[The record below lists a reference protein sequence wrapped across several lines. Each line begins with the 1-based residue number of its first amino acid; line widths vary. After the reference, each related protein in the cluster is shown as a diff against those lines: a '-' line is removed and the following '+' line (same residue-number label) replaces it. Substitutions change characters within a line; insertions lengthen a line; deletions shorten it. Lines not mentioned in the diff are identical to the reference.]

1 MATKKNSAELID
13 EVVDM
18 LDKKIIELEYREHI
32 NVQMRIDDVIDFLK
46 DVEAVA
52 KDDQSSRKY
61 DLTQDKTG
69 ACTIV
74 YTVNGETASTGAN
87 VLKYGDKLVIT
98 VTASAGSTITKL
110 QVNGKNYTSGTE
122 ITVDT
127 DIALEVVSTLNTYN
141 LTVTAGE
148 NTTVT
153 VTKGADEI
161 EAGTGVLTYGDEIV
175 ITAEADDGYT
185 LSTFTIN
192 GESYATAQTITVSGN
207 VTVVTAATET
217 PPAPENNG

>member
-1 MATKKNSAELID
+1 MATKNSAELID

-52 KDDQSSRKY
+52 KDDQSSRKF

-98 VTASAGSTITKL
+98 VTASTGSTITKL
-110 QVNGKNYTSGTE
+110 QVNGKDYTSGTE

-175 ITAEADDGYT
+175 ITAEASEGYT

-207 VTVVTAATET
+207 VAVVTEATE
-217 PPAPENNG
+217 A

>member
-52 KDDQSSRKY
+52 KDDQSSRKF

-74 YTVNGETASTGAN
+74 YKVNGETANTGAN

-98 VTASAGSTITKL
+98 VTASTGSTITKL

-127 DIALEVVSTLNTYN
+127 DIALTVVSTLNTYN

-175 ITAEADDGYT
+175 ITAEASAGYT

-207 VTVVTAATET
+207 VAVVTAATE
-217 PPAPENNG
+217 A

>member
-98 VTASAGSTITKL
+98 VTASTGSTITKL

-127 DIALEVVSTLNTYN
+127 DIALTVISTLNTYD
-141 LTVTAGE
+141 LSVTADE
-148 NTTVT
+148 NCTVT
-153 VTKGADEI
+153 VTKGGQAVTAGEDAISYGDVLTITATAGEGYEI
-161 EAGTGVLTYGDEIV
+161 ETLTVNGD
-175 ITAEADDGYT
+175 A
-185 LSTFTIN
+185 FTSGN
-192 GESYATAQTITVSGN
+192 TVTVSGD
-207 VTVVTAATET
+207 VTIVATSEAA
-217 PPAPENNG
+217 

>member
-98 VTASAGSTITKL
+98 VTASTGYTITKL

-127 DIALEVVSTLNTYN
+127 DIALTVISTLNTYD
-141 LTVTAGE
+141 LSVTADE
-148 NTTVT
+148 NCTVT
-153 VTKGADEI
+153 VTKGGQAVTAGE
-161 EAGTGVLTYGDEIV
+161 EAISYGDVLT
-175 ITAEADDGYT
+175 ITATAGEGYEIAT
-185 LSTFTIN
+185 LTVNGDAFTSGN
-192 GESYATAQTITVSGN
+192 TVTVSGD
-207 VTVVTAATET
+207 VTVVATSEAA
-217 PPAPENNG
+217 

>member
-1 MATKKNSAELID
+1 MATKNSAELID
-13 EVVDM
+13 EVVNY
-18 LDKKIIELEYREHI
+18 LDKQVTVLTHREKI
-32 NVQMRIDDVIDFLK
+32 NVQMRID
-46 DVEAVA
+46 EAIAILQHALDLA
-52 KDDQSSRKY
+52 KDDQTSRKF

-69 ACTIV
+69 ACTIA

-87 VLKYGDKLVIT
+87 VLKYGDKLTIT
-98 VTASAGSTITKL
+98 VTASTGSTITKL

-127 DIALEVVSTLNTYN
+127 DIAVTVISTLNTYN

-153 VTKGADEI
+153 VTKGDTAVS
-161 EAGTGVLTYGDEIV
+161 AGTGVLTYGDEIV
-175 ITAEADDGYT
+175 ITAEASDGYT

-207 VTVVTAATET
+207 VAVVTEATE
-217 PPAPENNG
+217 A

>member
-1 MATKKNSAELID
+1 MATKNSAELID
-13 EVVDM
+13 DIVAS
-18 LDKKIIELEYREHI
+18 LDRKVIDLEYYNKTHVSMKVE
-32 NVQMRIDDVIDFLK
+32 DVVKYLK
-46 DVEAVA
+46 GVLALA
-52 KDDQSSRKY
+52 KDDQSSRKF

-98 VTASAGSTITKL
+98 VTASTGSTITKL
-110 QVNGKNYTSGTE
+110 QVNGKDYTSGTE
-122 ITVDT
+122 ITVDA
-127 DIALEVVSTLNTYN
+127 DIAVTVISSLNTYN

-153 VTKGADEI
+153 VTKGADEV

-175 ITAEADDGYT
+175 ITATASEGYT

-192 GESYATAQTITVSGN
+192 GTSYATAQTITVSGN
-207 VTVVTAATET
+207 VAVVTEATE
-217 PPAPENNG
+217 A

>member
-1 MATKKNSAELID
+1 MID
-13 EVVDM
+13 DIVAS
-18 LDKKIIELEYREHI
+18 LDRKVIDLEYYNKTHVSMKVE
-32 NVQMRIDDVIDFLK
+32 DVVKYLK
-46 DVEAVA
+46 GVLALA
-52 KDDQSSRKY
+52 KDDQSSRKF

-87 VLKYGDKLVIT
+87 VLSYGDKLTIT
-98 VTASAGSTITKL
+98 VTASTGSTITKL
-110 QVNGKNYTSGTE
+110 QVNGKDYTSGTE
-122 ITVDT
+122 ITVDA
-127 DIALEVVSTLNTYN
+127 DIAVTVISSLNTYN

-153 VTKGADEI
+153 VTKGADEV

-175 ITAEADDGYT
+175 ITAEASEGYT

-192 GESYATAQTITVSGN
+192 GTSYATAQTITVSGN
-207 VTVVTAATET
+207 VAVVTEATE
-217 PPAPENNG
+217 A

>member
-1 MATKKNSAELID
+1 MATKNSAELID
-13 EVVDM
+13 EVVEM

-74 YTVNGETASTGAN
+74 YTVNGKTASTGAN

-98 VTASAGSTITKL
+98 VTASTGSTITKL
-110 QVNGKNYTSGTE
+110 QVNGKDYTSGTE

-175 ITAEADDGYT
+175 ITAEASEGYT

-207 VTVVTAATET
+207 VTVVTEAT
-217 PPAPENNG
+217 AIPENNG